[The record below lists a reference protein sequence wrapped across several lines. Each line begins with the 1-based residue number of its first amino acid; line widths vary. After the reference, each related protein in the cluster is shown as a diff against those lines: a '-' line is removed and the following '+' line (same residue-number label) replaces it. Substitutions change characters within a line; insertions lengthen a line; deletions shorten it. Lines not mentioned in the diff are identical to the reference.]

1 VSRAFFALW
10 PDEALRARLRAG
22 LPARLEGAG
31 GRALEPL
38 DWHVTLR
45 FLGAVD
51 AAQLAALRAQA
62 DAVRGP
68 PIELRFES
76 IEYWAQARLL
86 ALVAP
91 LEVPRAALALA
102 QALERLARAAG
113 LGAEERPLRPHITL
127 VRGVRVAPAPG
138 VIGRLAGVQA
148 SALTL
153 RASEFHLAES
163 IVPEPLGTSTRRYR
177 TLQSW
182 PLRA

>member
-1 VSRAFFALW
+1 MSRAFFALW
-10 PDEALRARLRAG
+10 PDEALRARLRAQ
-22 LPARLEGAG
+22 LPGPLEGVG

-45 FLGAVD
+45 FLGAID

-62 DAVRGP
+62 DEVRGA
-68 PIELRFES
+68 PIELRFER

-86 ALVAP
+86 ALVA
-91 LEVPRAALALA
+91 LVEVPREALALA
-102 QALERLARAAG
+102 QELERLARAAG
-113 LGAEERPLRPHITL
+113 LGAQERPLRPHITL
-127 VRGVRVAPAPG
+127 VRGVRAAPGPG
-138 VIGRLAGVQA
+138 VIGRLPGVQG
-148 SALTL
+148 SDLSL

-163 IVPEPLGTSTRRYR
+163 IVPEPVAASARRYR